1 MAITLPSGFKYTAAF
16 LAGRPQHHRFDDFS
30 RQHPKMDRRKRAKI
44 FAPFDALDGYSDSI
58 DSKNVEYVE
67 RIELEEAERIELN
80 RRLQILRAL
89 TYNSKLARAN
99 RVQVSV
105 RYYTP
110 CTDHN
115 RFAWQ
120 MLGQYMTMTGI
131 CRKVDPD
138 EAGVIKID
146 EAAIP
151 LADVAGITASDE
163 SIFNSVEGC
172 HVYAPL
178 RPVPGEDP
186 PDLQFPRLFSGRI

>member
-1 MAITLPSGFKYTAAF
+1 MAATLPIGFKYTAAF

-30 RQHPKMDRRKRAKI
+30 RKHPKMDRGRRAKI
-44 FAPFDALDGYSDSI
+44 FAPFDALDGYSESI

-67 RIELEEAERIELN
+67 RIELEEADHIELN

-89 TYNSKLARAN
+89 TCNSKLARAN
-99 RVQVSV
+99 QVKVNV

-120 MLGQYMTMTGI
+120 MLGKYVTATGI
-131 CRKVDPD
+131 CWKVDP
-138 EAGVIKID
+138 EETGMITID

-151 LADVAGITASDE
+151 LADVTEITASDE
-163 SIFNSVEGC
+163 S
-172 HVYAPL
+172 
-178 RPVPGEDP
+178 
-186 PDLQFPRLFSGRI
+186 LFKKDEWEAY

>member
-1 MAITLPSGFKYTAAF
+1 MTTTLPIGFKYTAAF
-16 LAGRPQHHRFDDFS
+16 LAGRPQHTRFDNFS
-30 RQHPKMDRRKRAKI
+30 RKHPQMDRRKRAKI

-67 RIELEEAERIELN
+67 RVELEEADRIELN

-99 RVQVSV
+99 RVKVSV
-105 RYYTP
+105 RYYKP

-120 MLGQYMTMTGI
+120 MLGQYVTVTGI
-131 CRKVDPD
+131 CWKVDLD
-138 EAGVIKID
+138 EMGVVKID

-151 LADVAGITASDE
+151 LADVAEITAFDE
-163 SIFNSVEGC
+163 SLFKKDEWAGC
-172 HVYAPL
+172 
-178 RPVPGEDP
+178 
-186 PDLQFPRLFSGRI
+186 

>member
-1 MAITLPSGFKYTAAF
+1 MAATLPIGFKYTAAF
-16 LAGRPQHHRFDDFS
+16 LSGRPQHHRFDDFS
-30 RQHPKMDRRKRAKI
+30 RKHPKMDRRRRAKI

-67 RIELEEAERIELN
+67 RIELEEADHIELN

-89 TYNSKLARAN
+89 TCNSKLARAN
-99 RVQVSV
+99 QVKVNV

-120 MLGQYMTMTGI
+120 MLGKYVTATGI
-131 CRKVDPD
+131 CWKVDP
-138 EAGVIKID
+138 EETGMITID

-151 LADVAGITASDE
+151 LADVTEITASDE
-163 SIFNSVEGC
+163 S
-172 HVYAPL
+172 
-178 RPVPGEDP
+178 
-186 PDLQFPRLFSGRI
+186 LFKKDEWEAY